1 MKKLT
6 VTQQAIIDNLLI
18 EFKGMNEVNSIP
30 FTLFNAQ
37 PILAEL
43 SAKEIERKETVL
55 HNRAKEIE
63 RKETVLHNRAKEIE
77 LIDRLN
83 KYVDILNNDFDNAN
97 LPIKANL
104 SGGTIHITGDV
115 SKMGRM
121 DNNDDVRLY
130 TIKMYSIT
138 KNNYSKTTAYHYAND
153 TYTDNRFNTIEELL
167 ETTVF
172 KSKIQNLIEKT
183 IKASKK

>member
-18 EFKGMNEVNSIP
+18 EFQGMNEVNPIP

-37 PILAEL
+37 PILVEL
-43 SAKEIERKETVL
+43 NAKEIEY
-55 HNRAKEIE
+55 
-63 RKETVLHNRAKEIE
+63 KETVLHNRAKEIE
-77 LIDRLN
+77 LLDRLN

-104 SGGTIHITGDV
+104 SGDTIHITSDV
-115 SKMGRM
+115 SNI
-121 DNNDDVRLY
+121 DIRLY
-130 TIKMYSIT
+130 AIKMYSIT
-138 KNNYSKTTAYHYAND
+138 KNNYSKTTAYLYAND

-167 ETTVF
+167 ETTIF
-172 KSKIQNLIEKT
+172 KSRIRNLIEKT
-183 IKASKK
+183 IEASKK